1 MTPTPPRTDETLLLA
16 DVQRQLAQG
25 HVLTLSCHDAQGC
38 WAAPVFYAHA
48 GLDLYFL
55 SSPRS
60 RHAAALAFDARCAGA
75 IHAPA
80 QRWQDIAGLQLAGT
94 VVALDGEAAAQ
105 ARQVYALRYPFV
117 EGAESGDDALAQ
129 ALRKSTCYRLRVD
142 QLVLVDNTRGLGARR
157 SWTRPAGGAYA
168 NGASVFPDP
177 GHRGQECGPCP
188 GTEVGRPVTNSSPK
202 DPQP

>member
-1 MTPTPPRTDETLLLA
+1 MLTVMPSTPPPEDDAELLPA
-16 DVQRQLAQG
+16 VQRLLTQG
-25 HVLTLSCHDAQGC
+25 HVLTLACHDAQGC
-38 WAAPVFYAHA
+38 WVAPVFYAHE

-75 IHAPA
+75 VHAPA

-94 VVALDGEAAAQ
+94 VAALDGPAAAH

-117 EGAESGDDALAQ
+117 DGADGGDEALAL

-157 SWTRPAGGAYA
+157 GWTRPA
-168 NGASVFPDP
+168 D
-177 GHRGQECGPCP
+177 
-188 GTEVGRPVTNSSPK
+188 
-202 DPQP
+202 